1 MNVKKEYD
9 KLLRKLE
16 TTSPIRFYDSIQL
29 NEFALNSR
37 LKTKWNICTSYDLF
51 VPNTKKPYSILNTDP
66 SSKGGTHW
74 VGVYQTK
81 NKLYVYDSFARS
93 KKLMTK
99 FVKMMKSKGFE
110 VLFVNQGKD
119 QNEKEVNCGLRC
131 FLWLIMVDRYNITKA
146 RKI

>member
-1 MNVKKEYD
+1 MNVKKQYD

-29 NEFALNSR
+29 NEFAMNSR
-37 LKTKWNICTSYDLF
+37 LKNKWNTCISYDLF
-51 VPNTKKPYSILNTDP
+51 VPNTKKPYSILNTDD

-74 VGVYQTK
+74 VAVYQSK

-110 VLFVNQGKD
+110 VVFVNQGKD
-119 QNEKEVNCGLRC
+119 QQEREVNCGLRC
-131 FLWLIMVDRYNITKA
+131 FLWLVMVDRYNITVAK
-146 RKI
+146 KI